1 PDIKPQP
8 SYLFDNSSTSC
19 QTGGVHIKDDRQ
31 HAARQDARALDG
43 LVLDGREEPLGF
55 APAVFGVG
63 GKLID
68 VRHGAGQSRISKASC
83 AKVVPVEMPV
93 IGGQVEARMENQ
105 G

>member
-1 PDIKPQP
+1 M
-8 SYLFDNSSTSC
+8 
-19 QTGGVHIKDDRQ
+19 
-31 HAARQDARALDG
+31 LDG
-43 LVLDGREEPLGF
+43 LVLDGREEPLGL

-68 VRHGAGQSRISKASC
+68 VRHGAGQSSLSKASC

-93 IGGQVEARMENQ
+93 IGGQVEARTENQ